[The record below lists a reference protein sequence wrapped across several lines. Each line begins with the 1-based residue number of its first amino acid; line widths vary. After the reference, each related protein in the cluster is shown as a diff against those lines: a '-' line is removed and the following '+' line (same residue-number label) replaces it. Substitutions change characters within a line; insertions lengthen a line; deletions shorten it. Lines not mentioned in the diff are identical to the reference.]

1 MKAHFQMF
9 AGYNAWANGRLYAA
23 SAELSE
29 ADYRADLGAYF
40 KSVEGTLNHLMIGDL
55 LWIARFRGQAMP
67 KLPLTDILHDNL
79 PDLTAARKVLDADI
93 VRLIDEMPPDRFGKS
108 FTYRAMTLPG
118 EQSQVLAEALSHFF
132 NHQTHHRGQ
141 VHALLSR
148 LGLKAP
154 PLDLLYY
161 QRGSVPEAG

>member
-9 AGYNAWANGRLYAA
+9 ARYNAWANGRLYAA
-23 SAELSE
+23 SAELTE
-29 ADYRADLGAYF
+29 ADYRKDLGAYF

-55 LWIARFRGQAMP
+55 LWIARFRGQEMP
-67 KLPLTDILHDNL
+67 KRPLTDIVHDNL
-79 PDLTAARKVLDADI
+79 SDLTAARKVLDDDI
-93 VRLIDEMPPDRFGKS
+93 VRMIEDMASERFS
-108 FTYRAMTLPG
+108 QNFTYRTMTLPG
-118 EQSQVLAEALSHFF
+118 EQSQPLNEALSHFF

-141 VHALLSR
+141 VHALLTR
-148 LGLKAP
+148 LGQKAP